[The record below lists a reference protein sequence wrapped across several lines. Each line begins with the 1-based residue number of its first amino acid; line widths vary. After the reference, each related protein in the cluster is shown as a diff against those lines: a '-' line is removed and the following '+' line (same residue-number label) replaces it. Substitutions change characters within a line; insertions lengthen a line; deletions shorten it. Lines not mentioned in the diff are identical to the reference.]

1 MPARPDATRQ
11 RLARVLRAGWSALG
25 TALRVLESD
34 AVRLRAM
41 ALTYITMFAL
51 VPALVVA
58 FSVVQA
64 FTGMDRISALVHEFL
79 ISNLAVGARDTLEPY
94 LQRFVNNAH
103 ATSAGLVGGALLVW
117 SAISLFTNVDAAV
130 NDIWG
135 VKRRRPLAQQAVIY
149 WMGITLGPLL
159 LAGSLTLAAT
169 ARSFL
174 AGTGIRALAVSG
186 GALLTCAFFSLLYL
200 LVPYTKVRIKA
211 AVVGGLAAG
220 VAWEVAKWAYALGI
234 GGIVRYHAIYGSVAA
249 VPIFI
254 FWLFVSW
261 SILLFG
267 ARLAF
272 VVQYA
277 TALIRGAPHSTSPTG
292 REILAN
298 QAMLQIARAFDR
310 GEPAPDAGE
319 VASRLGSSAEEAGE
333 VLAALRN
340 AGLVVALAD
349 GGLVPSRPPERLTLL
364 DVRRALV
371 GGASDLPNARGPVA
385 GIIRDVEEQA
395 EERLAAIHFGQLC
408 AQASPAGSGPAP
420 DAPQA
425 GESGGQALRRA

>member
-1 MPARPDATRQ
+1 MPRPDERRQ
-11 RLARVLRAGWSALG
+11 RAVRVARAGWNALG

-41 ALTYITMFAL
+41 SLTYITMFAL
-51 VPALVVA
+51 IPALVVA

-64 FTGMDRISALVHEFL
+64 FTGMDKISALVHEFL

-135 VKRRRPLAQQAVIY
+135 VKRRRPLSQQAVIY

-211 AVVGGLAAG
+211 AVIAGLAAG
-220 VAWEVAKWAYALGI
+220 VAWEVAKWGYALGI

-272 VVQYA
+272 VIQHA
-277 TALIRGAPHSTSPTG
+277 TALIRGAPQATSPTG
-292 REILAN
+292 KEILAD
-298 QAMLQIARAFDR
+298 QAMLQIVRAFDR

-319 VASRLGSSAEEAGE
+319 VASHLGSSAEEAGE

-340 AGLVVALAD
+340 AGLIVSLAD
-349 GGLVPSRPPERLTLL
+349 GGLVPSRSPERLTLL

-371 GGASDLPNARGPVA
+371 GGASDLPHAGGPVA
-385 GIIRDVEEQA
+385 GILREVEERA
-395 EERLAAIHFGQLC
+395 EERLAAVHFRQLC
-408 AQASPAGSGPAP
+408 EQAAVSLPAAPPA
-420 DAPQA
+420 APA
-425 GESGGQALRRA
+425 EGEAVGQALRRA

>member
-1 MPARPDATRQ
+1 MPGPGETRQ
-11 RLARVLRAGWSALG
+11 RAARVLRSTWRALG

-34 AVRLRAM
+34 TVRLRAM
-41 ALTYITMFAL
+41 ALTYITLFAL

-64 FTGMDRISALVHEFL
+64 FTGMDKISDLVHEFL

-94 LQRFVNNAH
+94 LQRFIGNAH

-135 VKRRRPLAQQAVIY
+135 VKRRRPLSQQAVIY

-169 ARSFL
+169 GRAFL
-174 AGTGIRALAVSG
+174 AGTGIRALAVAGS
-186 GALLTCAFFSLLYL
+186 ALLTCAFFSLVYL
-200 LVPYTKVRIKA
+200 LVPYTKVRIKS
-211 AVVGGLAAG
+211 AVIAGLAAG
-220 VAWEVAKWAYALGI
+220 VAWELAKWAYALGI

-261 SILLFG
+261 SIVLFG

-272 VVQYA
+272 VIQYA
-277 TALIRGAPHSTSPTG
+277 TALIQGGPQATSSTG
-292 REILAN
+292 REILAG

-310 GEPAPDAGE
+310 GDPPPDAGD

-333 VLAALRN
+333 ALAALRN
-340 AGLVVALAD
+340 AGLVVSLTD
-349 GGLVPSRPPERLTLL
+349 GGLVPSRPLARLTLL

-371 GGASDLPNARGPVA
+371 GGAAELPQSRSPVA
-385 GIIRDVEEQA
+385 GIIREIEERA
-395 EERLAAIHFGQLC
+395 EERLAAVDFGALC
-408 AQASPAGSGPAP
+408 EQRPAT
-420 DAPQA
+420 
-425 GESGGQALRRA
+425 ESGTSTALPPTGEAAERPVRRA

>member
-1 MPARPDATRQ
+1 MAGLADAQ
-11 RLARVLRAGWSALG
+11 RSAVHALRAGWRSLG
-25 TALRVLESD
+25 TALRVLDSD

-41 ALTYITMFAL
+41 ALTYITLFAL

-64 FTGMDRISALVHEFL
+64 FTGMDKISALVHEFL

-94 LQRFVNNAH
+94 LQRFVSNAH

-117 SAISLFTNVDAAV
+117 SAVSLFTNVDAAV

-135 VKRRRPLAQQAVIY
+135 VKRRRPIAHQAVTY

-169 ARSFL
+169 ARTFL

-200 LVPYTKVRIKA
+200 LVPYTKVRIKS
-211 AVVGGLAAG
+211 AVIAGLAAG
-220 VAWEVAKWAYALGI
+220 VAWELAKWAYALGI

-261 SILLFG
+261 SIMLFG

-272 VVQYA
+272 VIQHA
-277 TALIRGAPHSTSPTG
+277 TALMNGAPQITSPAG
-292 REILAN
+292 KEILAG
-298 QAMLQIARAFDR
+298 QAMLQIAQAFDR
-310 GEPAPDAGE
+310 GEPAPDAGD
-319 VASRLGSSAEEAGE
+319 VASRLGSSAEQAGDA
-333 VLAALRN
+333 LAALRN

-349 GGLVPSRPPERLTLL
+349 GGLVPARPPERLTLL
-364 DVRRALV
+364 DVHRAVV
-371 GGASDLPNARGPVA
+371 GAAADLPQARGPVA
-385 GIIRDVEEQA
+385 GIIREI
-395 EERLAAIHFGQLC
+395 EERAAERLSAVHFDELC
-408 AQASPAGSGPAP
+408 APEAGARALEVPGPAP
-420 DAPQA
+420 A
-425 GESGGQALRRA
+425 GQAARRR

>member
-1 MPARPDATRQ
+1 MPATRLEEAWQ
-11 RLARVLRAGWSALG
+11 RTTRALRAGWRSLG
-25 TALRVLESD
+25 TALRVLDSD

-41 ALTYITMFAL
+41 ALTYITLFAL

-64 FTGMDRISALVHEFL
+64 FTGMDKISALVHEFL
-79 ISNLAVGARDTLEPY
+79 ISNLAVGARDTLAPY
-94 LQRFVNNAH
+94 LQRFVSNAH

-117 SAISLFTNVDAAV
+117 SAVSLFTNVDAAV

-135 VKRRRPLAQQAVIY
+135 VKRRRPLAHQAVTY

-169 ARSFL
+169 ARTFL
-174 AGTGIRALAVSG
+174 AGTGIRALAVAG
-186 GALLTCAFFSLLYL
+186 GALLTCAFFALLYL
-200 LVPYTKVRIKA
+200 LVPYTKVRIRS
-211 AVVGGLAAG
+211 AVIAGLAAG
-220 VAWEVAKWAYALGI
+220 VAWELAKWGYALGI

-272 VVQYA
+272 VIQHA
-277 TALIRGAPHSTSPTG
+277 TVLMSGVPQTTTPAGK
-292 REILAN
+292 EILAG
-298 QAMLQIARAFDR
+298 QAMLQIAKAFDR
-310 GEPAPDAGE
+310 GEAAPDAGD

-333 VLAALRN
+333 ALAALRN

-349 GGLVPSRPPERLTLL
+349 GGLVPARPPERLTLL
-364 DVRRALV
+364 DVHRAV
-371 GGASDLPNARGPVA
+371 VGASTDLPHSRGPVA
-385 GIIRDVEEQA
+385 GIIREIEQRA
-395 EERLAAIHFGQLC
+395 EERLSAVHFGELC
-408 AQASPAGSGPAP
+408 APEPGTGQGPAP
-420 DAPQA
+420 A
-425 GESGGQALRRA
+425 GQAARRA